1 MAVFFKIKLQGI
13 IYMQVFYTEEVK
25 MKFIIIIE
33 NVISTAAVCYL
44 LYHFNFKLFVIAS
57 IFYILNIVK
66 YSVYCN
72 MSDKG
77 DVQRG

>member
-1 MAVFFKIKLQGI
+1 
-13 IYMQVFYTEEVK
+13 

-57 IFYILNIVK
+57 IFLYIKHREVFRIL
-66 YSVYCN
+66 
-72 MSDKG
+72 
-77 DVQRG
+77 